1 MTIETTQPA
10 GPAPTAV
17 TPVILCG
24 GSGTRL
30 WPLSREGFPKQFA
43 TIIGDESLF
52 QACAHRLS
60 GPGYAD
66 PVVVTA
72 APFRFVVLEQLATIG
87 LDPEAVIIEPAPRD
101 TAPAVLAAAL
111 YVSQRDPDAVI
122 LVAPSDHLIPDTAAF
137 RAAVDAG
144 LAAVEA
150 GSIVTFGIRPDR
162 PETGYGYLEV
172 ASDLPEAAVPVKL
185 VRFVEKPQADQ
196 AAVLFASGRHLWNA
210 GIFLARARDLIEAFK
225 AHAPDLLA
233 PVGAAVADIRSDLGM
248 TRLDPAPWEKVRPVS
263 IDYAVMEKAQNLSV
277 VPFSAAWSDLG
288 DWDAVWREGA
298 VPGADGMVVS
308 ENASAIDCRNT
319 LLHSQPGGP
328 ELVGIGLEDLVV
340 VAMPDAV
347 LVARR
352 DRAQTVKDAVGRLK
366 ARAKA
371 VATGFSKDR
380 RPWGWFESITRGDRH
395 QVKRLVVKPGAVLSL
410 QSHVHRAEHWIV
422 VSGTARVTIGDSVR
436 LLTENESVYVPLG
449 AIHRLENPGKVDLH
463 VIEVQ
468 TGRYL
473 GEDDIVRYEDVYQR
487 TAAD

>member
-1 MTIETTQPA
+1 MTTETHSES
-10 GPAPTAV
+10 V
-17 TPVILCG
+17 VPVILCG

-43 TIIGDESLF
+43 TIIGSESLF
-52 QACAHRLS
+52 QACARRLG
-60 GPGYAD
+60 GPGYAA

-72 APFRFVVLEQLATIG
+72 APFRFVVLEQLGAIG
-87 LDPEAVIIEPAPRD
+87 IEPEAVIIEPAPRD

-111 YVSQRDPDAVI
+111 YVMQSDPDAVL
-122 LVAPSDHLIPDTAAF
+122 LVAPSDHLIPDTDAF
-137 RAAVDAG
+137 RAAVTAG
-144 LAAVEA
+144 LVAVAA
-150 GSIVTFGIRPDR
+150 GDIVTFGIRPDR

-172 ASDLPEAAVPVKL
+172 ATALPEAPAAVKL
-185 VRFVEKPQADQ
+185 ARFVEKPDAAKAADL
-196 AAVLFASGRHLWNA
+196 VASGRHLWNA
-210 GIFLARARDLIEAFK
+210 GIFLARARDLVAAFQ

-248 TRLDPAPWEKVRPVS
+248 TRLDPAPWEKVRAVS
-263 IDYAVMEKAQNLSV
+263 IDYAVMEKAPNLSV
-277 VPFSAAWSDLG
+277 VPYAAAWSDLG
-288 DWDAVWREGA
+288 DWAAVWREGSDPA
-298 VPGADGMVVS
+298 GDGVVVT
-308 ENASAIDCRNT
+308 ENATAIDCRNT
-319 LLHSQPGGP
+319 LLQTQPEGP

-340 VAMPDAV
+340 VAMADAV

-352 DRAQTVKDAVGRLK
+352 DRAQAVKTAVGALK
-366 ARAKA
+366 AKAKA

-422 VSGTARVTIGDSVR
+422 VSGTARVTIDDTVR